1 VTLKYV
7 VENFPFLDPTGCEIN
22 NAKTLPCTYNLLV
35 HYFAFLSILLRRSF
49 FIKNSK
55 LAHLT
60 NWCSA
65 NGFKVNSMFPMRILT
80 RLLGF
85 LSVAIL
91 ALALGGCSAK
101 AEFGP
106 SRTASPG
113 TVTGMHHV
121 LLTVSDL
128 SRSVHFYRDVLGMQV
143 EHNMDHFAMLRAGD
157 FGLALSSTLWEF
169 EKKGEPKGVGMIP
182 HFTTPNMD
190 EFAARL
196 KENGIPWLRA
206 PVRESFGIEA
216 FFLDPDGFQWAI
228 LAPLKP

>member
-1 VTLKYV
+1 M
-7 VENFPFLDPTGCEIN
+7 F
-22 NAKTLPCTYNLLV
+22 
-35 HYFAFLSILLRRSF
+35 SMRF
-49 FIKNSK
+49 FS
-55 LAHLT
+55 
-60 NWCSA
+60 
-65 NGFKVNSMFPMRILT
+65 
-80 RLLGF
+80 RLFGF
-85 LSVAIL
+85 LAVAVL
-91 ALALGGCSAK
+91 VFALGGCTAHT
-101 AEFGP
+101 EFGP
-106 SRTASPG
+106 SRTPLPG

-128 SRSVHFYRDVLGMQV
+128 SRSVHFYRDILGMQV
-143 EHNMDHFAMLRAGD
+143 EHSMEHFAMLRAGD
-157 FGLALSSTLWEF
+157 FALALSSIPWDF

-196 KENGIPWLRA
+196 KQNGIPWLRA